1 MNTIPK
7 DPIVNFEYTYWLSND
22 KRYYQLWVV
31 LENNET
37 SFIPQTY
44 ANNYTSKVVWNYKW
58 LYRFKANSNNYI
70 INLPSL
76 IFTQSWSQS
85 FENTA
90 NNPKFVINNW
100 GNLVQPY
107 DENNKEDVN
116 TVLEKLTQ
124 KEDITFT
131 WIVIPTDWN
140 TWSGTLAQ
148 ELWYTEDE
156 IWYEIFWEKYYTDKN
171 DVENPSSST
180 PVIVQ
185 WKDEE
190 WTHCDNDDYVFTQ
203 WWVTY
208 RWAWCN
214 SVLWS
219 WIEWWT
225 SDAYCSNYTW
235 GIAVCWTTQMTSTSK
250 ENAWNSTY
258 GTNNIWWKLYTQ
270 EEAKSWAC
278 PSGWHLPT
286 DVEWTTLEN
295 YLNGRIC
302 RTWVWIQCPWL
313 WWYRDNTQNA
323 TNNVV
328 EALKIPLAGLHN
340 SSPSF
345 SANRWENAFL
355 WSNETIG
362 NEMHTRLFTW
372 SETGIQSQPYPDN
385 YAFSVRCIKN

>member
-1 MNTIPK
+1 MNTVPK
-7 DPIVNFEYTYWLSND
+7 DPIVNHEYTYWISND
-22 KRYYQLWVV
+22 KRYYQLWTV

-58 LYRFKANSNNYI
+58 LYRFRANSNNYI

-171 DVENPSSST
+171 NVENPSSST

-208 RWAWCN
+208 RWAGCN

-219 WIEWWT
+219 GVGEWPV
-225 SDAYCSNYTW
+225 SSPYCYNYA
-235 GIAVCWTTQMTSTSK
+235 GSQVSCWMSEQMLSTAK
-250 ENAWNSTY
+250 ENAWNATT
-258 GTNNIWWKLYTQ
+258 GTQNNIWWKLYTYEQ
-270 EEAKSWAC
+270 ATWWAC
-278 PSGWHLPT
+278 PSDWHLPS
-286 DVEWTTLEN
+286 DAEWTALET
-295 YLNGRIC
+295 YLNEGNVC
-302 RTWVWIQCPWL
+302 RTADWWECNWL
-313 WWYRDNTQNA
+313 WWLWNAWKA
-323 TNNVV
+323 TNTNIVK
-328 EALKIPLAGLHN
+328 ELKIPLAGAR
-340 SSPSF
+340 STGGDMFYS
-345 SANRWENAFL
+345 RGYIAFL
-355 WSNETIG
+355 WSLGASARHVDSG
-362 NEMHTRLFTW
+362 NRTVYRYTLDT
-372 SETGIQSQPYPDN
+372 SYG
-385 YAFSVRCIKN
+385 FSVRCIKNQ

>member
-1 MNTIPK
+1 MNTVPK
-7 DPIVNFEYTYWLSND
+7 DPIVNHEYTYWISND
-22 KRYYQLWVV
+22 KRYYQLWTV

-58 LYRFKANSNNYI
+58 LYRFRANSNNYI

-156 IWYEIFWEKYYTDKN
+156 IWYEIFWEKYYTDK
-171 DVENPSSST
+171 SSLKTSW
-180 PVIVQ
+180 IQ
-185 WKDEE
+185 WKDIPG
-190 WTHCDNDDYVFTQ
+190 TYCNNDDYVFTQ

-258 GTNNIWWKLYTQ
+258 GTNNIWWKLYTYAQ
-270 EEAKSWAC
+270 ATSTIDWAC
-278 PSGWHLPT
+278 PSGWSLPSKA
-286 DVEWTTLEN
+286 DWSALET
-295 YLNGRIC
+295 YLNESLC
-302 RTWVWIQCPWL
+302 RTSDWFQCEWL
-313 WWYRDNTQNA
+313 WWSGDASKNM
-323 TNNVV
+323 VK
-328 EALKIPLAGLHN
+328 ELKIPLSGFRDATNPNNFMFRGYASGFWSN
-340 SSPSF
+340 SSPWTTVYTRSF
-345 SANRWENAFL
+345 SYDNNWIQRFL
-355 WSNETIG
+355 HD
-362 NEMHTRLFTW
+362 M
-372 SETGIQSQPYPDN
+372 N
-385 YAFSVRCIKN
+385 YGFSVRCIKK